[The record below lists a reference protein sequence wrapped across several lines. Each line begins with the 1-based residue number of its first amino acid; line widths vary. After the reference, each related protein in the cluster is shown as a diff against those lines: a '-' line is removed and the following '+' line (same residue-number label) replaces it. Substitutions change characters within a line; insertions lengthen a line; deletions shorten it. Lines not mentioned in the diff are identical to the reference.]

1 MHINNASKKLK
12 PSKEQKIYIN
22 TKYVFKYKVSIK
34 QLLYS
39 LLLLSHHYIFI

>member
-12 PSKEQKIYIN
+12 PSKEQQICIN
-22 TKYVFKYKVSIK
+22 TKYVFNYKVSIK

-39 LLLLSHHYIFI
+39 LLFLSHHYIFI